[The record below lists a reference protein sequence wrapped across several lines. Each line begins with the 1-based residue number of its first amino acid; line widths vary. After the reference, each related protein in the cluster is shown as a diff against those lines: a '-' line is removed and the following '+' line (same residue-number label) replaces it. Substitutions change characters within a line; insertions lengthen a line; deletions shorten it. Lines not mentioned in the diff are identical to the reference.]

1 MIIGIIGGSQIE
13 NKTIYDIAYKTG
25 ALIAQNNWFL
35 VCGGLGGVMEAAAK
49 GAFDNKGITIGILPQ
64 SEIKCANPYIKI
76 PIATGMGYARNH
88 IIVHTADILL
98 AINGEYGTLNEISAA
113 LSLKKRVIALKTW
126 ELDKIGTIDPKI
138 FIKVNTPEEAIK
150 VIKSYE
156 NT

>member
-13 NKTIYDIAYKTG
+13 NKTIYDIAYKAG
-25 ALIAQNNWFL
+25 SLIAQNNWYL
-35 VCGGLGGVMEAAAK
+35 ICGGLSGVMEAAAK
-49 GAFDNKGITIGILPQ
+49 GAYDHKGITIGILPQ
-64 SEIKCANPYIKI
+64 SETKSANSYIKI

-98 AINGEYGTLNEISAA
+98 AIDGEFGTLNEISAA
-113 LSLKKRVIALKTW
+113 LSLNKPVIALKTW
-126 ELDKIGTIDPKI
+126 ELDKIKDIDPKL

-150 VIKSYE
+150 IIKTYE